1 MKRNVFIMFFTAA
14 VSYAAAQAPA
24 VFNYQATARSG
35 NGELLAE
42 RELTIRIGIMQDDVL
57 VWQEDHDVVTSPFG
71 HFVVT
76 IGGQESY
83 NGSGTVAGTQEIDW
97 STGVYKV
104 NVQVNDGGGFTDMG
118 ENVISSVPYALYA
131 ATGATGPEGPQGPQ
145 GEQGPIGPQGPQG
158 EPGPPGS
165 SPDHDWTGTSISFQN
180 SDGSW
185 GTLVDLKGE
194 KGDKGD
200 QGEIGPTG
208 ETGPAGPVGPAG
220 PAGPQGET
228 GPTGAT
234 GPTGPVG
241 PAGPT
246 GPTGPKGDTGPEG
259 PEGPEGP
266 VGPAGPKGDT
276 GDTGPIGPT
285 GPEGPQGPKGDAG
298 TGLTN
303 RGDWVT
309 GTSYDPGD
317 YVFDRSTADMNINSM
332 WILEDAVA
340 YVSNTQP
347 YADPDH
353 WVEFEAPEGPQ
364 GPEGPVGP
372 EGPAGPVGSTGPEGP
387 AGPAGPAGPKGDAG
401 PAGPAGP
408 EGPEGPAGPTG
419 STGPEGPVGPQG
431 PQGVQG
437 PQGPQGDMPD
447 HQWSGTSLSFQDPE
461 GTWGTAVDLKGDQGD
476 PGADEQTLSLVNTTL
491 SITGGNSVDLS
502 VLQDGVNDADA
513 SPTNELNQQFYL
525 SGTTLYL
532 KDAGGTKTASLSS
545 LGGGGD
551 SPFVVVGNDV
561 LLADPSMRLGIGVE
575 QATGKLTVQA
585 DKDQPDDI
593 PLIDIINRDGL
604 PIFSAYN
611 NGFTINVENPLG
623 KGVKGG
629 FAVGGYSKL
638 KEGETQ
644 DFLRVSNDSIRV
656 FVNDAISGKGIK
668 GGFAVGGYNS
678 FKENK
683 EPHFFVN
690 QGLTRIVGDLEVVG
704 EIRQNSDSRLKTNIL
719 ELENVL
725 DNLSG
730 IRGVRFNWSGLAKE
744 TYPSDE
750 GVQLGVVA
758 QEIEAVYPELID
770 TDHNGYKTVDYVK
783 LTPILLQAIKEQQK
797 QIEALQQE
805 HQKVSELEERISRL
819 EQSTR

>member
-1 MKRNVFIMFFTAA
+1 MKRIVFFLFFVTAL
-14 VSYAAAQAPA
+14 SFAAAQAPRA
-24 VFNYQATARSG
+24 FNYQATARSST
-35 NGELLAE
+35 GELLTE
-42 RELTIRIGIMQDDVL
+42 RELIIRIGILQDDIK
-57 VWQEDHDVVTSPFG
+57 VWQEDHDVITSPFG
-71 HFVVT
+71 HFVIT
-76 IGGQESY
+76 IGGQDAY
-83 NGSGTVAGTQEIDW
+83 NGSGTVGGFEEIDW
-97 STGVYKV
+97 STGIYKV
-104 NVQVNDGGGFTDMG
+104 NVHVDDGDGFSDMG
-118 ENVISSVPYALYA
+118 DNVISSVPYALYA
-131 ATGATGPEGPQGPQ
+131 AAGVTGPEGPQGDP
-145 GEQGPIGPQGPQG
+145 GPAGLQGPQG
-158 EPGPPGS
+158 ETGPPGN
-165 SPDHDWTGTSISFQN
+165 PPAHDWTGTAIRFQN
-180 SDGSW
+180 PDSSW
-185 GTLVDLKGE
+185 GTLVDLKGAE
-194 KGDKGD
+194 GDTGE
-200 QGEIGPTG
+200 QGEPGLPG
-208 ETGPAGPVGPAG
+208 ETGPVGPAGPTGPTG

-241 PAGPT
+241 PSGPT
-246 GPTGPKGDTGPEG
+246 GPTGPKGDTGPAG
-259 PEGPEGP
+259 PE
-266 VGPAGPKGDT
+266 GPAGPKGDT
-276 GDTGPIGPT
+276 GDTGAAGPEGPIGPA

-309 GTSYDPGD
+309 GTTYDPGD
-317 YVFDRSTADMNINSM
+317 YVFDRSTVDQNINSM
-332 WILEDAVA
+332 WILEDEVA
-340 YVSNTQP
+340 YLSNSQP
-347 YADPDH
+347 YVDPDH

-364 GPEGPVGP
+364 GPQGPEGPVGAVGAV
-372 EGPAGPVGSTGPEGP
+372 GPA
-387 AGPAGPAGPKGDAG
+387 
-401 PAGPAGP
+401 
-408 EGPEGPAGPTG
+408 GPEGPAGPTG
-419 STGPEGPVGPQG
+419 PAGPKGDTGPEGPEGPEGPVGPTGSTGPSGPVG
-431 PQGVQG
+431 PQGPEGVQG
-437 PQGPQGDMPD
+437 SQGPQGDAPA
-447 HQWSGTSLSFQDPE
+447 HQWSGTSLSFQNPE

-491 SITGGNSVDLS
+491 SISGGNSVDLS
-502 VLQDGVNDADA
+502 VIQDGVNDADA

-532 KDAGGTKTASLSS
+532 QDAGGTKTASLSS
-545 LGGGGD
+545 LGGGGE
-551 SPFVVVGNDV
+551 SPFVVVGSDV
-561 LLADPSMRLGIGVE
+561 LLADPAMRLGIGVE

-593 PLIDIINRDGL
+593 PLIDIINSDGL
-604 PIFSAYN
+604 PVFSAYN

-656 FVNDAISGKGIK
+656 FVNDALSGKGIK

-704 EIRQNSDSRLKTNIL
+704 EIRQNSDSRLKSNIL

-725 DNLSG
+725 DKLSG
-730 IRGVRFNWSGLAKE
+730 VRGVRFNWNTLAKE
-744 TYPSDE
+744 TYPSDDDL
-750 GVQLGVVA
+750 QLGVVA
-758 QEIEAVYPELID
+758 QEIEAVFPELIS

-783 LTPILLQAIKEQQK
+783 LTPILLQAIREQQK
-797 QIEALQQE
+797 QIEALQE
-805 HQKVSELEERISRL
+805 EQKKFSELEERMNRL